1 MKQIAYPAAIALFVS
16 AFINV
21 TPASAQQRT
30 NADARALELAASFNK
45 NKHVVKEKRGTRI
58 EKYKDVQSVPVARSN
73 LQSLSGTYREAG
85 WPFALHIRVDQNGRV
100 EGNGE
105 DPVQDGVFRTFT
117 ISNGRVSGALLTGT
131 KVYGNG
137 AREPL
142 EGVFINRIVKE
153 SPTDPGTTE
162 FGLGMTGRF
171 VYGGFDT
178 PRLFFPL
185 VR

>member
-1 MKQIAYPAAIALFVS
+1 MKQIALPAAIALFVS
-16 AFINV
+16 AFVNV

-30 NADARALELAASFNK
+30 ANARAVELAASFSK
-45 NKHVVKEKRGTRI
+45 FKHVVKDRRGVRR
-58 EKYKDVQSVPVARSN
+58 EKYKDVRSEPVVRSN
-73 LQSLSGTYREAG
+73 LQTLSGTYREAG
-85 WPFALHIRVDQNGRV
+85 WPFALHLRVDQDGRV
-100 EGNGE
+100 EGTGE
-105 DPVQDGVFRTFT
+105 DPVQDGVFRRFT

-131 KVYGNG
+131 KVYANG
-137 AREPL
+137 SKEPL

-153 SPTDPGTTE
+153 SETDPGTTE
-162 FGLGMTGRF
+162 FGLGMTGHF